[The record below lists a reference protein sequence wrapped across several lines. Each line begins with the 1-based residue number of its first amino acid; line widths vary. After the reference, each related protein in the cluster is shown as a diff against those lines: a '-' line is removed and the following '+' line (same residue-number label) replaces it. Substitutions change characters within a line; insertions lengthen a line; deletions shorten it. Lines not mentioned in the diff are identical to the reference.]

1 MSKNTNDIFTNRT
14 PLEFCVYPK
23 LDRCVGLRIGYPHY
37 REGANGVVCEVE
49 AEYPTLNTHSSV
61 AWPLV
66 EELNSY
72 TIKKQKQI
80 IEDIDE
86 AVAEL
91 LMHKANLLENIL
103 KLEDGELDLN
113 EQAKMRYEEN
123 SKSSVA

>member
-1 MSKNTNDIFTNRT
+1 M
-14 PLEFCVYPK
+14 EFCVNAK
-23 LDRCVGLRIGYPHY
+23 LDRCVGLCIGYPHY

-49 AEYPTLNTHSSV
+49 AEYPTLNTYSSV